1 MLGDKIVEAN
11 FVTGDDTFYFAET
24 WMSQSNGNLMEPPSM
39 PSPKRSSRDYSL
51 PWSLNKAWLEA
62 GLISWGVALRR
73 AADSYDHHLW
83 IFGSLGFGDVK
94 VGMLVLHY

>member
-51 PWSLNKAWLEA
+51 PWSLNEAWLEA
-62 GLISWGVALRR
+62 GLNFLGGWHYGGPRIPMIITSLG
-73 AADSYDHHLW
+73 LW
-83 IFGSLGFGDVK
+83 ITRRW
-94 VGMLVLHY
+94 

>member
-11 FVTGDDTFYFAET
+11 LVTGDDTFYFAET

-62 GLISWGVALRR
+62 GRKFPGGVALRR
-73 AADSYDHHLW
+73 AADSYDHH
-83 IFGSLGFGDVK
+83 IFGSLDHSA
-94 VGMLVLHY
+94 LVMSR

>member
-24 WMSQSNGNLMEPPSM
+24 WMSQMSQSNGNLMEPPSM

-51 PWSLNKAWLEA
+51 PRSLNEARLEA
-62 GLISWGVALRR
+62 GRKFPGGVALRS
-73 AADSYDHHLW
+73 AADSYDHH
-83 IFGSLGFGDVK
+83 IFGSLDQG
-94 VGMLVLHY
+94 